1 MTNGAN
7 LQCHVPTP
15 GTPPFPAHLCHPTP
29 ADHSSGSL
37 AAETLDEPFSLGSH
51 AFFFHQATSSWG
63 WGLVSLSGCGLSST
77 GLARSYVYCGWA
89 QEEGIGNSVGE
100 GSELSGIGS
109 ASSWVP
115 HQGLATGPGHF
126 SLFGHKRM
134 ATAFVLVASYNS
146 SSGDL
151 VSDTYRPLSGLGSH
165 CLLHRRWGRRGCPD
179 AWGPGQDP
187 K

>member
-1 MTNGAN
+1 MDPYSHHGVTNGAN

-37 AAETLDEPFSLGSH
+37 AAETLDEPFSLGPH

-77 GLARSYVYCGWA
+77 GLARSYVYCGSA
-89 QEEGIGNSVGE
+89 QEEGIGNSVG
-100 GSELSGIGS
+100 GGIRAFRDWKRFLLGTPPR
-109 ASSWVP
+109 A
-115 HQGLATGPGHF
+115 GH
-126 SLFGHKRM
+126 RP
-134 ATAFVLVASYNS
+134 
-146 SSGDL
+146 
-151 VSDTYRPLSGLGSH
+151 RPLLFVWAQEDGNSLCFGGQLQLLFRRSG
-165 CLLHRRWGRRGCPD
+165 
-179 AWGPGQDP
+179 